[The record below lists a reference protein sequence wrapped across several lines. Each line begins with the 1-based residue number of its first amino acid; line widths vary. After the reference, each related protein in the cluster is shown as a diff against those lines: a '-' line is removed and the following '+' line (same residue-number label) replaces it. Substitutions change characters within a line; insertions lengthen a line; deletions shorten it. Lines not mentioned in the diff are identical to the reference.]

1 MTYTLNLW
9 GPMLRMSNA
18 ASQQAVEVF
27 KERLREFLETNE
39 TGRQAIAMT
48 GRDPD
53 SISLKTLDS
62 RGKGRA
68 HESEEEDDI

>member
-39 TGRQAIAMT
+39 TGRQAISMT

-53 SISLKTLDS
+53 SISLRTLDS
-62 RGKGRA
+62 RGKEKA